1 MKTIRSFRVALSKL
15 QAQINVIL
23 AISVYERNRN
33 AAASPFGSWD
43 PLVQPLQMLLFLLLI
58 RLGLKAMLGGG
69 GAMLAPQMGV
79 ISIDLF
85 FNPVIFLVTGLS
97 LVFLF
102 RAVALKSINGLRLKA
117 PLFYS
122 RISPIDILLAS
133 ALNDVRAL
141 ASLSVAALFLGW
153 AFTWSFRF
161 DRPGLAISAYLLT
174 VVMAVGFGVCVLFIG
189 KFVPALKAII
199 KRFLQRIIIWTS
211 GIFFATF
218 EIPAN
223 VRPLIT
229 WNPILHGVEI
239 FRYSI
244 NDSYPIPGISFRY
257 LLICSLMCASFA
269 LILYRVNESMLI
281 ADNDD

>member
-1 MKTIRSFRVALSKL
+1 MIRSLRVALSKL
-15 QAQINVIL
+15 QSQITVIL
-23 AISVYERNRN
+23 AISVYERNRK
-33 AAASPFGSWD
+33 AASSPFGSWD
-43 PLVQPLQMLLFLLLI
+43 SLLQPLQMLAFLLLI
-58 RLGLKAMLGGG
+58 RVGLRSLMSGGG
-69 GAMLAPQMGV
+69 MTLPQMGV
-79 ISIDLF
+79 VSTDLF
-85 FNPVIFLVTGLS
+85 FNPVIFLVTGLCI
-97 LVFLF
+97 VFLF
-102 RAVALKSINGLRLKA
+102 RTVALKSINGLRLKA

-122 RISPIDILLAS
+122 RVSPMDILLAS

-141 ASLSVAALFLGW
+141 AFLSVFTLVLGW
-153 AFTWSFRF
+153 GFTWSFRF

-174 VVMAVGFGVCVLFIG
+174 VIMAVGFGVCILFVG
-189 KFVPALKAII
+189 KFLPALKSIV
-199 KRFLQRIIIWTS
+199 KRFMQRIIIWTS

-218 EIPAN
+218 ELPAQ

-269 LILYRVNESMLI
+269 WILYRVNESMLI
-281 ADNDD
+281 ADSND

>member
-1 MKTIRSFRVALSKL
+1 MTLPR
-15 QAQINVIL
+15 
-23 AISVYERNRN
+23 
-33 AAASPFGSWD
+33 
-43 PLVQPLQMLLFLLLI
+43 
-58 RLGLKAMLGGG
+58 
-69 GAMLAPQMGV
+69 MGV
-79 ISIDLF
+79 VSTDLF
-85 FNPVIFLVTGLS
+85 FNPVIFLVTGLCI
-97 LVFLF
+97 VFLF
-102 RAVALKSINGLRLKA
+102 RTVALKSINGLRLKA

-122 RISPIDILLAS
+122 RVSPMDILLAS

-141 ASLSVAALFLGW
+141 AFLSVFTLVLGW
-153 AFTWSFRF
+153 GFTWSFRF

-174 VVMAVGFGVCVLFIG
+174 VVMAVGFGVCILFVG
-189 KFVPALKAII
+189 KFLPALKSIV
-199 KRFLQRIIIWTS
+199 KRFMQRIIIWTS

-218 EIPAN
+218 ELPAQ